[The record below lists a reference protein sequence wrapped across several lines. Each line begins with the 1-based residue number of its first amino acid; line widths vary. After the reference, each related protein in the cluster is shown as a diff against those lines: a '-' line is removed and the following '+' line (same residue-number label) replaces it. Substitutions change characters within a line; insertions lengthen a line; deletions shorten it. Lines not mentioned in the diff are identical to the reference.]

1 MSFSTGVNRVLLIG
15 HIGAELHWEVV
26 SGQRVLCF
34 QLSTTE
40 KIKRDGAAYD
50 HIEWH
55 GIKMTP
61 ELARDGAELQP
72 GDLVYLQG
80 KLQTR
85 IVFENNVKIYKTE
98 VLVASFEKLK
108 FSKDVLEILK

>member
-26 SGQRVLCF
+26 SGQRMLCF
-34 QLSTTE
+34 KLSTTE
-40 KIKRDGAAYD
+40 KIKKDGAAYE

-55 GIKMTP
+55 GIKMPP
-61 ELARDGAELQP
+61 ELVRDGPEPQP

-85 IVFENNVKIYKTE
+85 MVFENNTKLYKTE
-98 VLVASFEKLK
+98 VLVTSFEKLK